1 MSNFLARIIAELDTS
16 KVEKQLNDLKDK
28 KIKFDVNTGKAE
40 QEIKQV
46 DKNITSVDNSTKHA
60 TKSTRKFGD
69 TLKNSFR
76 FGSAYSIV
84 SKGFQIIRNTANKAI
99 EAIKDFDSAI
109 KNLRMATGG
118 SYSEVSGLVKDY
130 NNYGKRLGATTQEV
144 ADSADSWL
152 RQGHLINDTNTL
164 IRDSMIL
171 SKVANMESADAAEYL
186 TSAMKGYEV
195 EATNVLGIVDKLTAV
210 DMVSATDAGGL
221 AEAMSKTAKSADL
234 AGVSMDRLLGYLAAT
249 GEVTQESM
257 SVIGTA
263 FKTFFARYSGVKAGK
278 LELVDEDGTVEILSD
293 VEQSLKNV
301 GIDIRKTITNFDGAD
316 EALDSLA
323 AKWDELNGIQKNA
336 IASAF
341 GGTRQKERFLVL
353 IENYDKAMSYMN
365 TSMNSAGTAEK
376 KFEVYLDSLEA
387 KTKTLQASFE
397 SLAVNSNL
405 GQVYKD
411 VLDIANSIVSFLD
424 KTDLLKT
431 TLIGFAS
438 MGAIKGFT
446 MFTTSVSNAKMR
458 LNEFN
463 SSLQLV
469 KKSYLSNSDVLSLSK
484 MTENLSKNQLKAVLS
499 SKNLSDNQRIMIL
512 TNQGLSKAEAKT
524 TLSTMGLA
532 TAQKTTATA
541 TNTLSGSLK
550 GLWATIKANPL
561 LFIVTTL
568 TGLTQLI
575 KNNLTYDAQ
584 LEKLK
589 EYAQELSDVK
599 SEIESL
605 NSELST
611 AEERLNE
618 LESKGN
624 LSFVEE
630 EELNKLRQTNAELK
644 SQLANLEAL
653 EKIKN
658 KDVLDGFVST
668 INTGEFS
675 DIFDGAYTDDLNR
688 LTALREAA
696 YKYEQ
701 VLKTKPV
708 DTDNLTILE
717 NQKAID
723 DARRNYEVLLNQ
735 YNSGHYGYT
744 FDTGKTSSMWQND
757 IDSMIDSYIDD
768 YEKLQEAI
776 DALEGIDYSL
786 LNAEQKEAY
795 RLAREK
801 QWTIALEYSDEFGG
815 LENVYQMIYNDKMF
829 SEARDQIDLL
839 INEDELTVESL
850 EELIAE
856 NEQVNDLLAQ
866 LGINF
871 SKEGLGGF
879 ISWFSKSDNLENNLV
894 SQVEQ
899 AKKEFEGLKNELSEL
914 QSAYDTVQSAIKDY
928 NDNGYMSFDSYQK
941 MLELGDGYLALLM
954 DENGQLNLNE
964 EAYKR
969 VMQAK
974 LQELTLNRVSTL
986 LENILAMSKEE
997 AQAYA
1002 NAEANYAEADSLTE
1016 LVQAKYRLALAEAKT
1031 IDAKS
1036 GDTTYQDAINRSIG
1050 ETNAWLSMMDS
1061 AIDGLGQYE
1070 TVSNS
1075 ASNATSNLTDELREQ
1090 KEALEE
1096 AKSDIQDLI
1105 DLVIDMIK
1113 QEKES
1118 EKEVFEEKK
1127 DHINELIEKQKE
1139 LLQAKKDEADFDRE
1153 LADKQNIVAKNT
1165 LASSIAELDDS
1176 SVGKKY
1182 QKEVNDELSDSR
1194 NELNEFLSDKEY
1206 DTRIEALDKQQE
1218 ANGEHYDNLI
1228 KSIDDYLGD
1237 ERRLYEDACREIDD
1251 DNGDLYDKLYKYVY
1265 KYTDMSKGEFDGLW
1279 SDAQRALQIYD
1290 NAHTPLFLTMSNLDL
1305 AIHETSNE
1313 ISRVSDAVSEKLSS
1327 SINIA
1332 KGRLKEYIDM
1342 LNNVPTGR
1350 WQIDYKGSTYWSYAT
1365 DDDDAVVEIVEAIGY
1380 KDISEKHRLYQG
1392 VRQNMYRWTPPAY
1405 AQGTTS
1411 ATGGISMVGENGA
1424 ELRILNQGDGIIP
1437 AEITRN
1443 LMNMGVNPTEFFNK
1457 LAKENLWSTSS
1468 SDNVFD
1474 KILQDVSVEMKP
1486 NITVNSTVHIA
1497 GDATQSTVN
1506 ALKKETENIANLA
1519 AKKVMNTALQY
1530 SNVPRKY

>member
-1 MSNFLARIIAELDTS
+1 M
-16 KVEKQLNDLKDK
+16 
-28 KIKFDVNTGKAE
+28 
-40 QEIKQV
+40 
-46 DKNITSVDNSTKHA
+46 
-60 TKSTRKFGD
+60 
-69 TLKNSFR
+69 
-76 FGSAYSIV
+76 
-84 SKGFQIIRNTANKAI
+84 
-99 EAIKDFDSAI
+99 
-109 KNLRMATGG
+109 
-118 SYSEVSGLVKDY
+118 
-130 NNYGKRLGATTQEV
+130 
-144 ADSADSWL
+144 
-152 RQGHLINDTNTL
+152 
-164 IRDSMIL
+164 
-171 SKVANMESADAAEYL
+171 
-186 TSAMKGYEV
+186 
-195 EATNVLGIVDKLTAV
+195 GIVDKLTAV
-210 DMVSATDAGGL
+210 DLVSATDAGGL

-301 GIDIRKTITNFDGAD
+301 GIDIRTTITNFDGAD

-376 KFEVYLDSLEA
+376 KFEAYLDSLEA

-397 SLAVNSNL
+397 SLAVNTNL
-405 GQVYKD
+405 GEVYKS
-411 VLDIANSIVSFLD
+411 VLDGANSIVGFLD

-438 MGAIKGFT
+438 MGAVKGFT
-446 MFTTSVSNAKMR
+446 MFTTSISNAKMR

-469 KKSYLSNSDVLSLSK
+469 KKSYLSNSDVLSLSR
-484 MTENLSKNQLKAVLS
+484 MTENLSKSQLKAVLS

-550 GLWATIKANPL
+550 GLWATIKTNPL
-561 LFIVTTL
+561 FFIVTTL
-568 TGLTQLI
+568 TGLSQLI

-599 SEIESL
+599 SDIESL

-611 AEERLNE
+611 TQEKIED
-618 LESKGN
+618 LESKGK
-624 LSFVEE
+624 LDFVEE
-630 EELNKLRQTNAELK
+630 EELNRLKQTNAELK

-658 KDVLDGFVST
+658 KAVLDGFVST
-668 INTGEFS
+668 INTGEFG
-675 DIFDGAYTDDLNR
+675 DVFDGAYIDDLLR
-688 LTALREAA
+688 LKNLKEAA
-696 YKYEQ
+696 LDYHQ
-701 VLKTKPV
+701 ALSAKPDV
-708 DTDNLTILE
+708 TNPSSNLQH
-717 NQKAID
+717 QKNIEET
-723 DARRNYEVLLNQ
+723 RKNYETLLNQ
-735 YNSGHYGYT
+735 YNSAHQGFN
-744 FDTGKTSSMWQND
+744 FDTSRTSSMWQSD
-757 IDSMIDSYIDD
+757 IDSMFDSYMDD

-776 DALEGIDYSL
+776 DALEGIDFDL
-786 LNAEQKEAY
+786 LNDKQKEAY
-795 RLAREK
+795 QLAREK

-815 LENVYQMIYNDKMF
+815 LENIYQMIYNDKIF
-829 SEARDQIDLL
+829 SEAREQIDGL
-839 INEDELTVESL
+839 IKEDKLTVDSIENL
-850 EELIAE
+850 MNE
-856 NEQVNDLLAQ
+856 NENVKDLLTQ
-866 LGINF
+866 MGIDF
-871 SKEGLGGF
+871 SEDGLGQF
-879 ISWFSKSDNLENNLV
+879 ISWFFKSDNSENVIV

-899 AKKEFEGLKNELSEL
+899 AKKEFEGLKNELNEL

-928 NDNGYMSFDSYQK
+928 NDNGYISFDNYQK
-941 MLELGDGYLALLM
+941 ILELGDGYLALLM

-1050 ETNAWLSMMDS
+1050 ETNAWLSMMNS
-1061 AIDGLGQYE
+1061 VVDGLGEYE
-1070 TVSNS
+1070 TASNN
-1075 ASNATSNLTDELREQ
+1075 ASNATSNLTEELRDQ

-1127 DHINELIEKQKE
+1127 DHINELIDKQKE

-1153 LADKQNIVAKNT
+1153 LADKQNAVAKNA

-1176 SVGKKY
+1176 SAGKKY
-1182 QKEVNDELSDSR
+1182 QKEVNDELTYSR
-1194 NELNEFLSDKEY
+1194 NELNEFLSDEEY
-1206 DTRIEALDKQQE
+1206 DRRIEALDKQQE
-1218 ANGEHYDNLI
+1218 ANEEYYDNLI
-1228 KSIDDYLGD
+1228 KVIDDYLDD
-1237 ERRLYEDACREIDD
+1237 ERRLYEDACREIDN
-1251 DNGDLYDKLYKYVY
+1251 DNGDLYDKLYQYVY
-1265 KYTDMSKGEFDGLW
+1265 RYTAMSEGEFNGLW
-1279 SDAQRALQIYD
+1279 SNAQNALQTYD
-1290 NAHTPLFLTMSNLDL
+1290 NAHTPLFTTMSNLDT
-1305 AIHETSNE
+1305 AIHNTATKINEVSTSVGENL
-1313 ISRVSDAVSEKLSS
+1313 AN

-1332 KGRLKEYIDM
+1332 KTSLNDYMEM
-1342 LNNVPTGR
+1342 LNNITSSR
-1350 WQIDYKGSTYWSYAT
+1350 WQVDYKGNTYWSYAT

-1392 VRQNMYRWTPPAY
+1392 VRQNLYRWTPAY
-1405 AQGTTS
+1405 AEGTTS
-1411 ATGGISMVGENGA
+1411 AAGGLSLVGEKGA
-1424 ELRILNQGDGIIP
+1424 ELIITNQGDGIIP
-1437 AEITRN
+1437 ANITKN
-1443 LMNMGVNPTEFFNK
+1443 LWDVGINPTEFFK
-1457 LAKENLWSTSS
+1457 KIAKETIWSGFSG
-1468 SDNVFD
+1468 DRAIGQ
-1474 KILQDVSVEMKP
+1474 ILQNVSVEMKP
-1486 NITVNSTVHIA
+1486 NITINSPINIT